1 MNEAG
6 IARSKVVWAQDI
18 YRGDPDPRVMMR
30 SAGCRWCPNPTHY
43 STATHT
49 LAAVAPFSKDIAVA
63 AHHTQLLAAISHS
76 RTHQTL
82 AEKPAAAA
90 PLSKKK
96 SCMPLWSISIFLL
109 FACMRYMPRA
119 SRDKRIP
126 ARRCGNLTLDQ
137 DSGCR
142 PAAGALASRSPAGG
156 GDTWH
161 PRPVRSSS
169 LLL

>member
-96 SCMPLWSISIFLL
+96 KLHASLIDLDFFIICMHEIY
-109 FACMRYMPRA
+109 AAREQRQTYTCTQMRKLNPR
-119 SRDKRIP
+119 SRFRM
-126 ARRCGNLTLDQ
+126 
-137 DSGCR
+137 
-142 PAAGALASRSPAGG
+142 PAG
-156 GDTWH
+156 
-161 PRPVRSSS
+161 RRSAS
-169 LLL
+169 